1 MNAGRPSSLDGI
13 PTLTEV
19 VSWPDPA
26 GDAAADSAVTA
37 AAAGATAHAEPVPA
51 AQAGAARPGT
61 QQAFATAAVP
71 TPLDEKQFSQRLLA
85 EVQRQ
90 VELMLEVRLRESLA
104 PVLSRAADAMVRE
117 ARKELTS
124 AMREVVSRA
133 IAEESARRRS

>member
-1 MNAGRPSSLDGI
+1 MNAGRPSSLESI

-19 VSWPDPA
+19 VSWPEPA
-26 GDAAADSAVTA
+26 GDAAPDSAAAVAPSA
-37 AAAGATAHAEPVPA
+37 AASGGPDRAEQPDGPA
-51 AQAGAARPGT
+51 AADQASAPAAAP
-61 QQAFATAAVP
+61 V
-71 TPLDEKQFSQRLLA
+71 PLDEKQFSQRLLA

-90 VELMLEVRLRESLA
+90 VELMLEVRLRES